1 LSDNRAQLDLF
12 REHLPR
18 KPYHTDA
25 FSTGLHIADIARAM
39 GARYIQPN
47 GPTHR
52 HWIVF
57 DVDTPDATMVWD
69 AVGAPAPNITVT
81 NRDNGHAHLIY
92 GLETPVRTA
101 PDGNVDPLRY
111 AAAVEAAL
119 REKLGADEGYAG
131 LICKNP
137 LHNHWIVQVWE
148 TRSYTL
154 DWLSDYLDLSPYNAR
169 RHIPDYGLGRNC
181 NLFEKTRIWAYK
193 AIRQGWPE
201 YEQWKAAVL
210 ERALGY
216 NAQFEAPLPVAEVNA
231 TAKSI
236 AKWTY
241 SHLSPAGFSRSQA
254 RKGTKGGKRSGE
266 VRRVGSAAA
275 LQPWVELGIC
285 RATYYNR
292 KKSGSI

>member
-1 LSDNRAQLDLF
+1 V
-12 REHLPR
+12 E
-18 KPYHTDA
+18 
-25 FSTGLHIADIARAM
+25 
-39 GARYIQPN
+39 
-47 GPTHR
+47 
-52 HWIVF
+52 
-57 DVDTPDATMVWD
+57 
-69 AVGAPAPNITVT
+69 
-81 NRDNGHAHLIY
+81 
-92 GLETPVRTA
+92 
-101 PDGNVDPLRY
+101 PLRY

-169 RHIPDYGLGRNC
+169 RRIPDYGLGRNC

-201 YEQWKAAVL
+201 FEQWKAAVL
-210 ERALGY
+210 ERALAY
-216 NAQFEAPLPVAEVNA
+216 NAQFEAPLPVAEVKA

-236 AKWTY
+236 AKWTHA
-241 SHLSPAGFSRSQA
+241 HLSPAGFRAAQSSR
-254 RKGTKGGKRSGE
+254 GKRSGA
-266 VRRVGSAAA
+266 VRRAGSVEEA
-275 LQPWVELGIC
+275 QPWIELGIC

-292 KKSGSI
+292 KKAGTI